1 MSIVAIYLRLSSEDY
16 EKCTESAS
24 IVNQRNFIRSYI
36 ASDDSLKEYE
46 IREYV
51 DDGYS
56 GTSINRPAFLRLL
69 DDIKSSKVN
78 AVIVKDMSRFSR
90 DYILLGDYLE
100 NILPFLKVRFIS
112 INDNYD
118 SLREA
123 GNGIEIDMQF
133 KTLFYDLYSRELSEK
148 IKNANA
154 YLKAQ
159 GKNNNWAAPFGYIKE
174 PNNKHTII
182 VDKETAFIVKEA
194 FELLLKGY
202 SCRDIANI
210 FNEKGYITRSGRKE
224 ALKLND
230 YSNNLKT
237 GYSIGRR
244 LWTNLCISQMT
255 SNELYTGDYVYN
267 KYRET
272 RIGGRKKTKLP
283 ENEWKKIPNT
293 HEAIISR
300 EIFDKV
306 QEIKKSRALGIDTTP
321 KKHLFSKKIFCR
333 ECGRTMV
340 FRVDSRK
347 NKKSDIIYYYKSYY
361 CYLCKV
367 IKLPNNI
374 KEQRIIDFIK
384 PRLEDFKT
392 KSVQTSKKTKDNIK
406 VEESINREISI
417 LNNKLQKIYES
428 YKQNELS
435 KEEYLKQKGFIMDKR
450 EKLESRQRAI
460 KAVKEINIV
469 KEIGIADEES
479 LLKEYVDGH
488 IEKIIVSIS
497 GKIEI
502 IEK

>member
-1 MSIVAIYLRLSSEDY
+1 
-16 EKCTESAS
+16 
-24 IVNQRNFIRSYI
+24 
-36 ASDDSLKEYE
+36 
-46 IREYV
+46 
-51 DDGYS
+51 
-56 GTSINRPAFLRLL
+56 
-69 DDIKSSKVN
+69 
-78 AVIVKDMSRFSR
+78 
-90 DYILLGDYLE
+90 
-100 NILPFLKVRFIS
+100 
-112 INDNYD
+112 
-118 SLREA
+118 
-123 GNGIEIDMQF
+123 
-133 KTLFYDLYSRELSEK
+133 
-148 IKNANA
+148 
-154 YLKAQ
+154 
-159 GKNNNWAAPFGYIKE
+159 
-174 PNNKHTII
+174 
-182 VDKETAFIVKEA
+182 
-194 FELLLKGY
+194 
-202 SCRDIANI
+202 
-210 FNEKGYITRSGRKE
+210 
-224 ALKLND
+224 
-230 YSNNLKT
+230 
-237 GYSIGRR
+237 
-244 LWTNLCISQMT
+244 MT